1 MAQKERQNNPRKKR
15 VHSSRGS
22 QKIARGPIAGRKRE
36 FRSTAARIGS
46 SAGTVDTSAAPAFQ
60 DDASAS
66 NTNKRQRIEGQNWC
80 RRCQTQT
87 TSRWRTG
94 PDGLRT
100 LCSRCAFSYAE
111 MKIKIFRDAAGNLS
125 ATKKEGNIA
134 VTISGF
140 ETHPDGTRNLL
151 RPLIAAQRSAQRKT
165 KARRPAE
172 RSSSEGSLQ
181 DDSPW
186 CRKCGTR
193 ESSRW
198 RTGPDGFKTLCTPCS
213 KRYVRHQLVLFQ
225 SSDGRVSAEA
235 KPGWKPVAI
244 TGFQISEKD
253 GTRILST
260 PAVRLMTTK
269 EVSTSPDTC
278 VEYVPAP
285 PCQISTSLQQS
296 ESRTSPSITVN
307 IQKEETPKQDEV
319 EGTGACPGPEQ
330 ALSETS
336 RTLRRII
343 DANENEACKALL
355 DLERTYVVVP
365 DPATMRADAENQ
377 EMTHSV
383 KASCK
388 TAGGVFLVRRF
399 TISSEMAYDEF
410 ANHLR
415 DLFKISGSV
424 DITYEDD
431 EGDSVTVSSGL
442 ELRVMMSI
450 AKANAISPIRVTV
463 VSESQV

>member
-1 MAQKERQNNPRKKR
+1 
-15 VHSSRGS
+15 
-22 QKIARGPIAGRKRE
+22 
-36 FRSTAARIGS
+36 
-46 SAGTVDTSAAPAFQ
+46 
-60 DDASAS
+60 
-66 NTNKRQRIEGQNWC
+66 
-80 RRCQTQT
+80 
-87 TSRWRTG
+87 
-94 PDGLRT
+94 
-100 LCSRCAFSYAE
+100 
-111 MKIKIFRDAAGNLS
+111 MKVTIFRDGDGNLS
-125 ATKKEGNIA
+125 ATRKEGTVEVA
-134 VTISGF
+134 ISGF
-140 ETHPDGTRNLL
+140 DTHPDGTRNLL
-151 RPLIAAQRSAQRKT
+151 RPIVAPLVSSQRESAVHSPVERSANK
-165 KARRPAE
+165 
-172 RSSSEGSLQ
+172 GSRQ
-181 DDSPW
+181 DDNPW

-260 PAVRLMTTK
+260 PAVRPMTTT

-285 PCQISTSLQQS
+285 PCQTSISPQQS
-296 ESRTSPSITVN
+296 ESRTSPSIALN
-307 IQKEETPKQDEV
+307 IQKEEIPKRDEGQ
-319 EGTGACPGPEQ
+319 GTRVFLDPEQ

-336 RTLRRII
+336 RTLLRII

-355 DLERTYVVVP
+355 DLERNHVVAP
-365 DPATMRADAENQ
+365 DSVKEESDTENH

-383 KASCK
+383 KACCK
-388 TAGGVFLVRRF
+388 SEGGVFLVRRF
-399 TISSEMAYDEF
+399 TISCGLTFDEF

-415 DLFKISGSV
+415 DLFKLSGSIN
-424 DITYEDD
+424 ITYEDD
-431 EGDSVTVSSGL
+431 EGDNVTVSSGL

-450 AKANAISPIRVTV
+450 ARENSISPIRVTV
-463 VSESQV
+463 VPESQV